1 MIAACNKKFHL
12 PFGEITMKKILVAAA
27 LLASMTAANAYQYEV
42 NAAYEST
49 DIDDLNTNVDAY
61 GIGGKYYFAPVTNS
75 TAPLAEAAFLSKAS
89 NLGLAYAR
97 STAEDSDK
105 ILGVSYNYKTTADTI
120 GLAGEYYVPNSQ
132 LYFSAAVNNTD
143 STTKAS
149 ALGVSFSEDDSGTG
163 YAVEVGFLPVNGLL
177 LAIGATDME
186 ESIDPV
192 QVAQLGFIS
201 TVGVAAAAGE
211 DTAATLRAKYVT
223 RLANNDVNFE
233 SKILIGEETAYRF
246 AADFYLDPTLSI
258 GASVAD
264 STFDESDT
272 VFGVRVQK
280 FFTPAMAVGL
290 AYTTTDGADS
300 FGINGTFRF

>member
-1 MIAACNKKFHL
+1 
-12 PFGEITMKKILVAAA
+12 MKKILVATA

-42 NAAYEST
+42 NAAYENT
-49 DIDDLNTNVDAY
+49 DIEDVKSDVDVFA
-61 GIGGKYYFAPVTNS
+61 IGGKYYFTPVANS
-75 TAPLAEAAFLSKAS
+75 KAPLAEAAFLSKAS

-97 STAEDSDK
+97 SSTEDSDT
-105 ILGVSYNYKTTADTI
+105 IFGISYNYETTSDTI

-149 ALGVSFSEDDSGTG
+149 ALGVSVSEDDSGTG

-192 QVAQLGFIS
+192 QVAQLGLIS
-201 TVGVAAAAGE
+201 TVGATGAAGE

-264 STFDESDT
+264 STFDDSDAI
-272 VFGVRVQK
+272 FGVRVQK
-280 FFTPAMAVGL
+280 FFTPAVAVGL
-290 AYTTTDGADS
+290 GYTTTDGADS

>member
-1 MIAACNKKFHL
+1 
-12 PFGEITMKKILVAAA
+12 MKKILVAAA

-42 NAAYEST
+42 NASYEST
-49 DIDDLNTNVDAY
+49 DIDDSNTDVDAY
-61 GIGGKYYFAPVTNS
+61 AIGGKYYFAPVANS
-75 TAPLAEAAFLSKAS
+75 TGPLAEAAFLSKAS

-97 STAEDSDK
+97 SSVEDSDT
-105 ILGVSYNYKTTADTI
+105 ILGVSYETTSDTI

-149 ALGVSFSEDDSGTG
+149 ALGISYSEDDSGTG

-201 TVGVAAAAGE
+201 TVGAIGAAGE

-233 SKILIGEETAYRF
+233 SKFLIGEETAYRF

-264 STFDESDT
+264 STVDDSDT
-272 VFGVRVQK
+272 IFGVRVQK
-280 FFTPAMAVGL
+280 FFTPAVAVGL
-290 AYTTTDGADS
+290 AYNTTDGADS

>member
-1 MIAACNKKFHL
+1 
-12 PFGEITMKKILVAAA
+12 
-27 LLASMTAANAYQYEV
+27 MTAANAYQYEV
-42 NAAYEST
+42 NASYEST
-49 DIDDLNTNVDAY
+49 DIDDSNTDVDAY
-61 GIGGKYYFAPVTNS
+61 AIGGKYYFAPVANS
-75 TAPLAEAAFLSKAS
+75 TGPLAEAAFLSKAS

-97 STAEDSDK
+97 SSVEDSDT
-105 ILGVSYNYKTTADTI
+105 ILGVSYETTSDTI

-149 ALGVSFSEDDSGTG
+149 ALGISYSEDDSGTG

-201 TVGVAAAAGE
+201 TVGAIGAAGE

-264 STFDESDT
+264 STVDDSDT
-272 VFGVRVQK
+272 IFGVRVQK
-280 FFTPAMAVGL
+280 FFTPAVAVGL
-290 AYTTTDGADS
+290 AYNTTDGADS

>member
-1 MIAACNKKFHL
+1 
-12 PFGEITMKKILVAAA
+12 MKKILVAAA

-42 NAAYEST
+42 NASYEST
-49 DIDDLNTNVDAY
+49 DIDDSNTDVDAY
-61 GIGGKYYFAPVTNS
+61 AIGGKYYFAPVANS
-75 TAPLAEAAFLSKAS
+75 TGPLAEAAFLSKAS

-97 STAEDSDK
+97 SSVEDSDT
-105 ILGVSYNYKTTADTI
+105 ILGVSYETTSDTI

-149 ALGVSFSEDDSGTG
+149 ALGVSVSEDDSGTG

-192 QVAQLGFIS
+192 QVAQLGLIS
-201 TVGVAAAAGE
+201 TIGATGAAGE

-264 STFDESDT
+264 STFDDSDAI
-272 VFGVRVQK
+272 FGVRVQK
-280 FFTPAMAVGL
+280 FFTPAVAVGL
-290 AYTTTDGADS
+290 GYTTTDGADS

>member
-1 MIAACNKKFHL
+1 
-12 PFGEITMKKILVAAA
+12 MKKILVAAA

-42 NAAYEST
+42 NASYEST
-49 DIDDLNTNVDAY
+49 DIDDSNTDVDAY
-61 GIGGKYYFAPVTNS
+61 AIGGKYYFAPVANS
-75 TAPLAEAAFLSKAS
+75 TGPLAEAAFLSKAS

-97 STAEDSDK
+97 SSVEDSDT
-105 ILGVSYNYKTTADTI
+105 ILGVSYETTSDTI

-149 ALGVSFSEDDSGTG
+149 ALGISYSEDDSGTG

-201 TVGVAAAAGE
+201 TVGAIGAAGE

-264 STFDESDT
+264 STVDDSDT
-272 VFGVRVQK
+272 IFGVRVQK
-280 FFTPAMAVGL
+280 FFTPAVAVGL
-290 AYTTTDGADS
+290 AYNTTDGADS